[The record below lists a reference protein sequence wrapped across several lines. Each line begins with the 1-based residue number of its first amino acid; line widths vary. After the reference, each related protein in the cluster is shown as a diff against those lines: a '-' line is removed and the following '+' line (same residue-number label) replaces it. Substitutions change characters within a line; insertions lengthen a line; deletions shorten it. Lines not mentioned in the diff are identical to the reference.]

1 VREGA
6 AALPFIAPEGYTAS
20 KPMVYAHDDGSAR
33 ILSYSFTSPS
43 RIVQGGVESQV
54 SVAVI
59 EQAGKGPSGDLAADA
74 RQLVKRDDF
83 TSDRIGDTP
92 VALVTDYLTESGAEF
107 GAPDKSTS
115 LYVFQSDQYLV
126 QVFVPKDGQAVA
138 EKIIGSFDN
147 GVASTALAS
156 IPEGGA

>member
-1 VREGA
+1 VRRTWRRRPSRSTSATDRA
-6 AALPFIAPEGYTAS
+6 A
-20 KPMVYAHDDGSAR
+20 
-33 ILSYSFTSPS
+33 TSP
-43 RIVQGGVESQV
+43 
-54 SVAVI
+54 
-59 EQAGKGPSGDLAADA
+59 L
-74 RQLVKRDDF
+74 